1 MNLKAYL
8 KERKELVEG
17 ELTRLMPH
25 GGAYPESVHRA
36 MHHAVFAGGKRLRPI
51 LLLATAEAISG
62 EIPPGA
68 MEVACAL
75 ECVHSYS
82 LVHDD
87 LPSMD
92 NDELRRGKPTVWKE
106 FGEATAVLAG
116 DALLTVAFNII
127 AEAATRD
134 VELSD
139 RLLLCVQELATAAGT
154 FGMIGGQ
161 VVDVESEGQE
171 IDSNKLYY
179 IHTHKTGAL
188 IRSAARMGA
197 VLAKTDYAT
206 LNSATRYS
214 ESLGL
219 AFQIVDDIL
228 DVQGDE
234 EKLGKPVGSDQ
245 ERNKSTYP
253 SLHGIKRSRELAE
266 ERIEMALKEAK
277 RLAHPEV
284 LLALAE
290 FVTSRDH

>member
-8 KERKELVEG
+8 KERKELVEA
-17 ELTRLMPH
+17 ELTRLLPH
-25 GGAYPESVHRA
+25 VGAYPESVHRA

-62 EIPPGA
+62 EIPAGA

-134 VELSD
+134 IELSD

-154 FGMIGGQ
+154 FGMVGGQ
-161 VVDVESEGQE
+161 VVDVESEGKK
-171 IDSNKLYY
+171 IDANKLFY
-179 IHTHKTGAL
+179 IHNHKTGAL

-197 VLAKTDYAT
+197 ILAGADFKLLNTASRYAE
-206 LNSATRYS
+206 N
-214 ESLGL
+214 LGL

-245 ERNKSTYP
+245 ERNKNTYP

-266 ERIEMALKEAK
+266 ERVEIALKEAK

-284 LLALAE
+284 LIALAE

>member
-17 ELTRLMPH
+17 ELTRLLPH
-25 GGAYPESVHRA
+25 VGAYPESVHRA

-68 MEVACAL
+68 MAVACAL
-75 ECVHSYS
+75 ECVHGYS

-106 FGEATAVLAG
+106 FGEATAILAG
-116 DALLTVAFNII
+116 DALLTVAFSII

-134 VELSD
+134 IELSD

-154 FGMIGGQ
+154 FGMVGGQ
-161 VVDVESEGQE
+161 VVDVESEGQK
-171 IDSNKLYY
+171 IDANKLFY
-179 IHTHKTGAL
+179 IHNHKTGAL

-197 VLAKTDYAT
+197 ILAGANFKLLNTASRYA
-206 LNSATRYS
+206 

-245 ERNKSTYP
+245 ERNKNTYP

-266 ERIEMALKEAK
+266 ERIEIALKEAR

-284 LLALAE
+284 LIALAE